1 MMSIPAI
8 ESQYVISLEEIFWGG
23 TLVGVT
29 MALHGLGQDQQMQ
42 LLKQKREKRHPK
54 QAPAPSPAGK
64 QSQ

>member
-1 MMSIPAI
+1 MMSIPAV

-42 LLKQKREKRHPK
+42 LLKQKREKRHP
-54 QAPAPSPAGK
+54 
-64 QSQ
+64 